1 MVFAN
6 SSRTL
11 FAAACLSAGVAF
23 VAPAWAQD
31 APQPSAPAT
40 EPAPPATQPTA
51 PAVEPNA
58 PAGAAEAVSDEKLQS
73 FAVAFAEVE
82 KIKQEYSQRLQA
94 AGSETEQQQLQT
106 EAGQKMLQAVENTEG
121 MSVDEYNQ
129 IIESAQADPSL
140 AERLTKIIG
149 QTNQ

>member
-6 SSRTL
+6 SSKTL

-23 VAPAWAQD
+23 AAPAFAQD
-31 APQPSAPAT
+31 AAQPSAPAA
-40 EPAPPATQPTA
+40 EPPTAQPTA
-51 PAVEPNA
+51 PAVEPTA
-58 PAGAAEAVSDEKLQS
+58 PAGTAADVSDEKLQS

-94 AGSETEQQQLQT
+94 AGSETEQQQIQT
-106 EAGQKMLQAVENTEG
+106 EAGQKMLQAVESTEG

-149 QTNQ
+149 QPEQ